1 MSILDLDKRKVFS
14 TLERKAKELNLSS
27 KDESKE
33 IKVSLLSDF
42 YKDDKP
48 LLKNEDSLDDI
59 FLFIEEQTDRRFVY
73 KVGYERKLVGE
84 GERFEHND
92 KGEVIREYYQ
102 EDYDLIYTLIFNP
115 KIKAIDPKDFINRE
129 EIFYINFDNDIFYF
143 NGLPLS
149 LTKTANY
156 YKAFCILYSLIPDGG
171 EALFSDLIKKTR
183 ESLRPYK
190 TKDEPEII
198 KFLQDNL
205 TGKKNGFQRKAG
217 IPDLLDN
224 GKSILVNIRGRG
236 IQFNNEK

>member
-1 MSILDLDKRKVFS
+1 MQTEKAYKKLKKRKTKTVIVAVIDS
-14 TLERKAKELNLSS
+14 GVDIEHKDLEGKIWTNLKEVPGNGL
-27 KDESKE
+27 D
-33 IKVSLLSDF
+33 
-42 YKDDKP
+42 
-48 LLKNEDSLDDI
+48 DDI